1 MSATQA
7 GYEAYLEYLGS
18 LRSSGA
24 SYFLEGGQAVN
35 FWAEYVDSRVQGQPL
50 SPLRPFTSKDC
61 DIWVNS
67 DTWEKL
73 KRDPQLRQGSS
84 PADGQLG
91 ILTLSEDPPR
101 VVDVLSSVYGIAVKE
116 YPRLLER
123 ALDDGL
129 MRVIDPLNLFLSK
142 CHCLLGLPQGDRQD
156 QRHVQM
162 LALILPQYFSLL
174 ISDVESGE
182 VQARKFL
189 LEIKLLRKFA
199 SSGPCRRAMQKL
211 GINPA
216 SLIPWPTLVSSS
228 SEILSKFARSQQPA
242 SASLVGL
249 PQACKA

>member
-1 MSATQA
+1 MGVEGKTNKRRHRRNWHLSPNETGKGHQPEAAGRRQDGIPQGGSSTLGTRGKPGSHAARKFNFPARLLQATPDPQFRFGHRQVSATQA

-101 VVDVLSSVYGIAVKE
+101 VVDVLSSVYGSLARCPAGPVCCRQR
-116 YPRLLER
+116 PP
-123 ALDDGL
+123 ATGL
-129 MRVIDPLNLFLSK
+129 
-142 CHCLLGLPQGDRQD
+142 
-156 QRHVQM
+156 
-162 LALILPQYFSLL
+162 
-174 ISDVESGE
+174 
-182 VQARKFL
+182 
-189 LEIKLLRKFA
+189 
-199 SSGPCRRAMQKL
+199 
-211 GINPA
+211 
-216 SLIPWPTLVSSS
+216 
-228 SEILSKFARSQQPA
+228 
-242 SASLVGL
+242 
-249 PQACKA
+249 